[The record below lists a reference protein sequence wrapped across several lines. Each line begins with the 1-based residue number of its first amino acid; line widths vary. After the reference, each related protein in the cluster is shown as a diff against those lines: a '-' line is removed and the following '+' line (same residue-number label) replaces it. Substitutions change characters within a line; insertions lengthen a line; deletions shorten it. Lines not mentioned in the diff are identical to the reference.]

1 MDDPSNPF
9 HVPFPASSSSSAA
22 PPPLR
27 PKNQLLSKIGQP
39 SSSSPRTELNNRK
52 RFGGLFASFGLGNGT
67 GSPLR
72 APLGTPIRS
81 GRTHE
86 RFQPG
91 DDEQEDSARQGVVGD
106 VWSFAERMK
115 ELTLTVGS
123 PARSKDKEK
132 APEDTD
138 EWDGKGLM
146 GLPDEILLHILL
158 QLPPTLSQLHSIS
171 QISTRFYDLSRT
183 PVLWLRIFH
192 QAGFELNEHAQ
203 KNGVAVEYPP
213 EGHWSGTEWIQP
225 GSQSGGNPDDPS
237 SNESYNVVTSEEEEE
252 DLVKDNYSIAIHY
265 PTLIQSRYNLQRLI
279 LDSDHLP
286 NPTILQG
293 HKDVVY
299 CLARWGNYLFTGS
312 RDRSIRLYDLSTGEC
327 IWTENDAHER
337 SVLCLDL
344 DIDEDGKGTLVS
356 GSSDMAI
363 GIYTI
368 DLPPPS
374 SCFTSSS
381 SSSLD
386 VGKRVN
392 TMRCDSSI
400 LSIGLTPRY
409 IVSANKDTK
418 IHIYDRKT
426 YELVKTLEGHTQP
439 INSIS
444 LSSRKDKL
452 VSGSGD
458 GSWKIWDIAT
468 GLVES
473 EGGGGRGVAC
483 VEWNHY
489 HIVTGDG
496 DNLVK
501 LYSSSTGQLISTLQD
516 HTDLVRSVTVS
527 KSAGVIVSASYDKSI
542 RIWDIKTGKLIK
554 IINEDRSS
562 LVFDLKMISN
572 KIIAARQD
580 GTIHVFAFGD
590 HLPYVDLFA

>member
-1 MDDPSNPF
+1 MNDPSNPF
-9 HVPFPASSSSSAA
+9 HVPSSSSSSASA
-22 PPPLR
+22 SQSLK
-27 PKNQLLSKIGQP
+27 PKKQLLSKIGQP

-81 GRTHE
+81 ERRHE
-86 RFQPG
+86 TFQPG
-91 DDEQEDSARQGVVGD
+91 DDVQEDSSGKGAIGG
-106 VWSFAERMK
+106 VWSFAEKMK

-123 PARSKDKEK
+123 PARNRNKEK
-132 APEDTD
+132 VREDTD
-138 EWDGKGLM
+138 EWEGEGLM
-146 GLPDEILLHILL
+146 GLHDEILLHILL
-158 QLPPTLSQLHSIS
+158 QLPPTLSQLHIIS
-171 QISTRFYDLSRT
+171 RVSTRFYDLSRT

-192 QAGFELNEHAQ
+192 EAGFDLNEHAQ
-203 KNGVAVEYPP
+203 QNGVAVEYPP
-213 EGHWSGTEWIQP
+213 EGHWEGKEWIHRQP
-225 GSQSGGNPDDPS
+225 QAEGSSDNPN
-237 SNESYNVVTSEEEEE
+237 SNEPPEDDTGEEEEEE
-252 DLVKDNYSIAIHY
+252 DSVKDSTPIHY
-265 PTLIQSRYNLQRLI
+265 PTLVRSRYIVQHLI

-286 NPTILQG
+286 TPTRLRG

-299 CLARWGNYLFTGS
+299 CLAQWRNYLFTGS

-327 IWTENDAHER
+327 IWVDSEAHGR

-356 GSSDMAI
+356 GSSDMII

-374 SCFTSSS
+374 LS
-381 SSSLD
+381 SSSLA
-386 VGKRVN
+386 VGKRLN
-392 TMRCDSSI
+392 TIRCESSI

-409 IVSANKDTK
+409 LLSANKDTK

-426 YELVKTLEGHTQP
+426 HELVITLEGHTQP

-444 LSSRKDKL
+444 LSPRKDKL

-458 GSWKIWDIAT
+458 GSWKIWDIAS
-468 GLVES
+468 GLIER

-483 VEWNHY
+483 VEWNHD

-501 LYSSSTGQLISTLQD
+501 LYSSSNGQLISTFQG
-516 HTDLVRSVTVS
+516 HTDLVRSVTIS
-527 KSAGVIVSASYDKSI
+527 KSAGVVVSASYDKSI

-562 LVFDLKMISN
+562 LVFNLKMVSN
-572 KIIAARQD
+572 KIIA
-580 GTIHVFAFGD
+580 
-590 HLPYVDLFA
+590 

>member
-9 HVPFPASSSSSAA
+9 HVPSSASSSSSSA
-22 PPPLR
+22 PTTLR

-72 APLGTPIRS
+72 APLGTPVRS
-81 GRTHE
+81 RRTHE
-86 RFQPG
+86 SFQPG
-91 DDEQEDSARQGVVGD
+91 DDEQEDTDRKGVVGG

-132 APEDTD
+132 AREDTD

-192 QAGFELNEHAQ
+192 EAGFELNEHAQ

-213 EGHWSGTEWIQP
+213 EGHWSGMEWIQP
-225 GSQSGGNPDDPS
+225 GPQLEGSPHDSS
-237 SNESYNVVTSEEEEE
+237 SNESPEEFSSDDTEE
-252 DLVKDNYSIAIHY
+252 DVADDSDSIAIHY
-265 PTLIQSRYNLQRLI
+265 PTLIQSRYNLQQLI

-286 NPTILQG
+286 HPTILQG

-299 CLARWGNYLFTGS
+299 CLAQWGNYLFTGS
-312 RDRSIRLYDLSTGEC
+312 RDRSIRIYDLYTGEC
-327 IWTENDAHER
+327 IWVENDAHGR

-356 GSSDMAI
+356 GSSDMTI

-368 DLPPPS
+368 DLPP
-374 SCFTSSS
+374 SSS
-381 SSSLD
+381 SSSSTPTSVV
-386 VGKRVN
+386 VGKRVG
-392 TMRCDSSI
+392 TIRCESSI
-400 LSIGLTPRY
+400 LSVAVTSQHI
-409 IVSANKDTK
+409 ISANKDSK

-426 YELVKTLEGHTQP
+426 YDLVRTLEGHTQP

-444 LSSRKDKL
+444 LSPRKDKL

-458 GSWKIWDIAT
+458 GSWKIWDITT
-468 GLVES
+468 GLEES
-473 EGGGGRGVAC
+473 EGLGGRGVAC
-483 VEWNHY
+483 VEWDHDY
-489 HIVTGDG
+489 IVTGDG
-496 DNLVK
+496 DNIVK
-501 LYSSSTGQLISTLQD
+501 LYSYTTGQLICTLQG
-516 HTDLVRSVTVS
+516 HTDLVRSVTIS
-527 KSAGVIVSASYDKSI
+527 KSAGVVVSASYDKSI
-542 RIWDIKTGKLIK
+542 RIWDIKTGRLIK

-562 LVFDLKMISN
+562 LVFDLKMISH